1 MRLAP
6 ARTGVTME
14 PVQKKKLYQSVL
26 DRLIEAI
33 ASEEF
38 APGSQ
43 LPSERELMA
52 MIGVGRPSIREAML
66 TLQQMGLIKISH
78 GERARV
84 MKPTPEAIIEQI
96 SAAMIML
103 LAVNPRG
110 LDELKSARIM
120 IEVGLAKTAALRVG
134 PNDLRYLDECIAE
147 MQATRGDSRAF
158 VAADMRFHEV
168 IAGISGN
175 SLIAAAVSGMLTW
188 LTRFKKEMV
197 AVKGAEKLTIQEHEA
212 ILEAIRKHDPEAAG
226 EAMRRHLSRAN
237 DLYSTF
243 S

>member
-1 MRLAP
+1 
-6 ARTGVTME
+6 ME
-14 PVQKKKLYQSVL
+14 PVQKKKLYESVL

-33 ASEEF
+33 TSEEF
-38 APGSQ
+38 PPGSQ

-84 MKPTPEAIIEQI
+84 VKPTPEVIIDQI
-96 SAAMIML
+96 SSAMVML
-103 LAVNPRG
+103 LVTNPRG

-120 IEVGLAKTAALRVG
+120 IEVGLVRAAAERAG
-134 PNDLRYLDECIAE
+134 PNDIRFLEESVEAMRSA
-147 MQATRGDSRAF
+147 RGDVSAF
-158 VAADMRFHEV
+158 LAADMKYHEV

-175 SLIAAAVSGMLTW
+175 SLIAAAVAGILGW
-188 LTRFKKEMV
+188 LTKFRREMV
-197 AVKGAEKLTIQEHEA
+197 SVKGAELLTIQEHEV
-212 ILEAIRKHDPEAAG
+212 ILDAIRNRDSDAAG
-226 EAMRRHLSRAN
+226 EAMQKHLSRAN
-237 DLYSTF
+237 ELYSAFT

>member
-1 MRLAP
+1 MK
-6 ARTGVTME
+6 
-14 PVQKKKLYQSVL
+14 PVHKKKLYQSVL

-38 APGSQ
+38 PAGSQ

-84 MKPTPEAIIEQI
+84 VKPTPEAIIEQI

-110 LDELKSARIM
+110 LDELKAARIM
-120 IEVGLAKTAALRVG
+120 IEVGLARMAATKAT
-134 PNDLRYLDECIAE
+134 PNDLRYLEECIGD
-147 MQATRGDSRAF
+147 MQAHRGDSTAF
-158 VAADMRFHEV
+158 VAADMRFHEL

-175 SLIAAAVSGMLTW
+175 SMIAAAVAGMLTW
-188 LTRFKKEMV
+188 LTKFKKDLV
-197 AVKGAEKLTIQEHEA
+197 VVKGAEKLTIEEHEA
-212 ILEAIRKHDPEAAG
+212 ILGAIREGNPDKTG
-226 EAMRRHLSRAN
+226 EAMKRHLARAS
-237 DLYSTF
+237 DLYSAFT
-243 S
+243 